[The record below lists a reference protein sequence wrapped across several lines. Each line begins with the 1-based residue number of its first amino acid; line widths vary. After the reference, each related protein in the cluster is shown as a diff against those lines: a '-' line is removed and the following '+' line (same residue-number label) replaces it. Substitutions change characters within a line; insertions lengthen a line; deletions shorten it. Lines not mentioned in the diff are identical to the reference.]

1 MQENEFRMEEFQLIS
16 VCSGSLRRI
25 NTLRPKE
32 KKIII
37 KEETQK
43 TDIINDWRT
52 HERTRLSRE
61 KEDTEVIK

>member
-43 TDIINDWRT
+43 TDIIND
-52 HERTRLSRE
+52 
-61 KEDTEVIK
+61 

>member
-32 KKIII
+32 KKNYNQRGNS
-37 KEETQK
+37 ENRHYQ
-43 TDIINDWRT
+43 
-52 HERTRLSRE
+52 
-61 KEDTEVIK
+61 